1 MQVRSPMS
9 DDARPIEPLSAPFRI
24 SLTPPGS
31 KSLTNRYLLLAA
43 LAQGQSIL
51 RRPLRADDTQVMVD
65 ALRTLGVDVRAQEQG
80 GQWEQLAIDG
90 SAGNLRGGGAL
101 DLHNA
106 GTAVRFLTAAC
117 TLADAPIIID
127 GNRRMRER
135 PISQLVEILRG
146 LGATIEFVH
155 HDGRLP
161 LRIHPTLWR
170 GGEVEVGATLSS
182 QFISALLM
190 IAPLMRESL
199 TLRIAGPL
207 TSPGYVALTLGCM
220 SAFGATVDAT
230 PNLDRIV
237 VRPGRYAGAE
247 MAIEPDASSAT
258 YFLAAAA
265 LCPGSA
271 CTIEGLGKGSL
282 QPDVRFADALHEMG
296 AALTYGRDFI
306 TVLGPSEPLRGIDLD
321 CAAMPDAA
329 MTLAVVAAFARGET
343 VLRGLS
349 TLRHKETDRLAALR
363 AELTKL
369 GAGVEIED
377 DELLIIEPTADARQR
392 SDEVRIETYDD
403 HRMAMAFSIAGLVR
417 PGVSIAD
424 PLCVA
429 KTFPEYWSEFER
441 LGRGPA

>member
-1 MQVRSPMS
+1 
-9 DDARPIEPLSAPFRI
+9 
-24 SLTPPGS
+24 
-31 KSLTNRYLLLAA
+31 
-43 LAQGQSIL
+43 
-51 RRPLRADDTQVMVD
+51 
-65 ALRTLGVDVRAQEQG
+65 
-80 GQWEQLAIDG
+80 
-90 SAGNLRGGGAL
+90 
-101 DLHNA
+101 
-106 GTAVRFLTAAC
+106 
-117 TLADAPIIID
+117 
-127 GNRRMRER
+127 
-135 PISQLVEILRG
+135 
-146 LGATIEFVH
+146 
-155 HDGRLP
+155 
-161 LRIHPTLWR
+161 
-170 GGEVEVGATLSS
+170 
-182 QFISALLM
+182 
-190 IAPLMRESL
+190 
-199 TLRIAGPL
+199 
-207 TSPGYVALTLGCM
+207 
-220 SAFGATVDAT
+220 
-230 PNLDRIV
+230 
-237 VRPGRYAGAE
+237 

>member
-9 DDARPIEPLSAPFRI
+9 DDARPIEPLSAPFRV

-51 RRPLRADDTQVMVD
+51 RRPLRADDTQVMVE
-65 ALRTLGVDVRAQEQG
+65 ALRALGVEIRAEEQG
-80 GQWEQLAIDG
+80 GQWEQLTIDG

-117 TLADAPIIID
+117 TLADAPVIID

-190 IAPLMRESL
+190 IAAPHAREPHAAH
-199 TLRIAGPL
+199 RRAAH
-207 TSPGYVALTLGCM
+207 VA
-220 SAFGATVDAT
+220 
-230 PNLDRIV
+230 R
-237 VRPGRYAGAE
+237 
-247 MAIEPDASSAT
+247 
-258 YFLAAAA
+258 
-265 LCPGSA
+265 
-271 CTIEGLGKGSL
+271 
-282 QPDVRFADALHEMG
+282 
-296 AALTYGRDFI
+296 
-306 TVLGPSEPLRGIDLD
+306 LRG
-321 CAAMPDAA
+321 
-329 MTLAVVAAFARGET
+329 
-343 VLRGLS
+343 
-349 TLRHKETDRLAALR
+349 
-363 AELTKL
+363 
-369 GAGVEIED
+369 
-377 DELLIIEPTADARQR
+377 ADARLHVRLRRDDRRHAEPRPHCRPPRPIRR
-392 SDEVRIETYDD
+392 SGDGD
-403 HRMAMAFSIAGLVR
+403 
-417 PGVSIAD
+417 
-424 PLCVA
+424 
-429 KTFPEYWSEFER
+429 
-441 LGRGPA
+441 